1 MITRDFL
8 SQQKAQNTIHS
19 EISYTLYT
27 HFVQKNLSADG
38 QITALEK
45 ARQWAEEE
53 LGIYCNFIFDISKE
67 KKGGNVNF

>member
-1 MITRDFL
+1 MITQDFL
-8 SQQKAQNTIHS
+8 SQQKAQNTIYS

-45 ARQWAEEE
+45 GRQWAEEE

-67 KKGGNVNF
+67 NKGGNVNF